1 MHKIITISREFGS
14 GGREL
19 GKRLAEEL
27 GIPCYDHQIIEM
39 IAKENGFDER
49 YVANVSE
56 KSIEAAYPMTIGHRF
71 AMPSMEIMEQP
82 IRVAAAQRQIIENF
96 AKQGDCVI
104 IGRCADVILKD
115 YHPLNLFIYAD
126 MEAKVERCI
135 RRAPEGE
142 HLTRNEIE
150 RMIKQVDTNRAQ
162 YRQVGRQG
170 VLSPVR
176 QHHGEVHEGDRSGA
190 GRLCAVLVQRGISR
204 TAETAGRESP
214 PAVSLCVNGKE
225 QAI

>member
-104 IGRCADVILKD
+104 IGRCADVIL
-115 YHPLNLFIYAD
+115 
-126 MEAKVERCI
+126 
-135 RRAPEGE
+135 
-142 HLTRNEIE
+142 
-150 RMIKQVDTNRAQ
+150 QVDKNRAQ
-162 YRQVGRQG
+162 YRQMY
-170 VLSPVR
+170 S
-176 QHHGEVHEGDRSGA
+176 DTKWGA
-190 GRLCAVLVQRGISR
+190 K
-204 TAETAGRESP
+204 ESYH
-214 PAVSLCVNGKE
+214 LCVNTTERYMKE
-225 QAI
+225 IVPGLAAYVRCWFNEE

>member
-104 IGRCADVILKD
+104 IGRCASSILRDRKNV
-115 YHPLNLFIYAD
+115 LSVFIYAD
-126 MEAKVERCI
+126 EADRVARIARRNGLDEREA
-135 RRAPEGE
+135 RARMRKMDRMRKRYFDFYADTQWGDPESYDVMLSSSHYG
-142 HLTRNEIE
+142 
-150 RMIKQVDTNRAQ
+150 VDGCVDLLCESLQKGN
-162 YRQVGRQG
+162 
-170 VLSPVR
+170 S
-176 QHHGEVHEGDRSGA
+176 HE
-190 GRLCAVLVQRGISR
+190 
-204 TAETAGRESP
+204 
-214 PAVSLCVNGKE
+214 
-225 QAI
+225 

>member
-1 MHKIITISREFGS
+1 MHKIVTISREFGS

-82 IRVAAAQRQIIENF
+82 IRVAAAPAPDHREFRQ
-96 AKQGDCVI
+96 AG
-104 IGRCADVILKD
+104 GLRHHRPRADVILKD

-135 RRAPEGE
+135 RPGSGGGASDPQRDRADD
-142 HLTRNEIE
+142 
-150 RMIKQVDTNRAQ
+150 Q
-162 YRQVGRQG
+162 
-170 VLSPVR
+170 
-176 QHHGEVHEGDRSGA
+176 A
-190 GRLCAVLVQRGISR
+190 GG
-204 TAETAGRESP
+204 
-214 PAVSLCVNGKE
+214 
-225 QAI
+225 

>member
-56 KSIEAAYPMTIGHRF
+56 KSIEPPYPMTIGHRF

-82 IRVAAAQRQIIENF
+82 IRGGGGPAPDHREFRQ
-96 AKQGDCVI
+96 AG
-104 IGRCADVILKD
+104 GLRHHRPLRRCD
-115 YHPLNLFIYAD
+115 
-126 MEAKVERCI
+126 
-135 RRAPEGE
+135 PEG
-142 HLTRNEIE
+142 
-150 RMIKQVDTNRAQ
+150 
-162 YRQVGRQG
+162 
-170 VLSPVR
+170 LSPPEPVYLR
-176 QHHGEVHEGDRSGA
+176 RHGGQGGALHPPGSGGGASDPQRDRADDQA
-190 GRLCAVLVQRGISR
+190 GG
-204 TAETAGRESP
+204 
-214 PAVSLCVNGKE
+214 
-225 QAI
+225 

>member
-1 MHKIITISREFGS
+1 MHKIVTISREFGS

-104 IGRCADVILKD
+104 IGRCADYVLDGTEGLIRVFLYADIKVREERVRERNLYADKDVLKNIHRIDRERRDYNRYYAGRDWEKPENYDLLINTTQIGVDGSVQLIKD
-115 YHPLNLFIYAD
+115 YLK
-126 MEAKVERCI
+126 M
-135 RRAPEGE
+135 
-142 HLTRNEIE
+142 
-150 RMIKQVDTNRAQ
+150 
-162 YRQVGRQG
+162 
-170 VLSPVR
+170 
-176 QHHGEVHEGDRSGA
+176 
-190 GRLCAVLVQRGISR
+190 RG
-204 TAETAGRESP
+204 
-214 PAVSLCVNGKE
+214 LL
-225 QAI
+225 

>member
-82 IRVAAAQRQIIENF
+82 IRVAAAQRQIIETF

-115 YHPLNLFIYAD
+115 YPPLNLFIYAD

-150 RMIKQVDTNRAQ
+150 RMIKQVDKNRAQ
-162 YRQVGRQG
+162 YRQMY
-170 VLSPVR
+170 S
-176 QHHGEVHEGDRSGA
+176 DTKWGA
-190 GRLCAVLVQRGISR
+190 K
-204 TAETAGRESP
+204 ESYH
-214 PAVSLCVNGKE
+214 LCVNTTERYMKE
-225 QAI
+225 IVPGLAAYVRCWFNEE